1 MSHREYLVETHL
13 FPATHNDLPKN
24 RRGSVTYDT
33 EVTAV
38 DDKASSE
45 HVKEARKLSKAAEEI
60 LEDTNKEFKKAEKA
74 QAKAYEKVAEANAK
88 TAAAMEKQK
97 RGQELLEMA
106 EHEMKQAGTHLQDQI
121 LVNPLRTSHTS
132 IGTGTSTSHP
142 SHTKSGRIHHQQ
154 TSVKEVGHDKH
165 GNRWTNAQQ
174 RSFDRY

>member
-13 FPATHNDLPKN
+13 FPATHVGTDPPRN

-33 EVTAV
+33 EVTVV

-45 HVKEARKLSKAAEEI
+45 HVKEARRLSKAAEEI
-60 LEDTNKEFKKAEKA
+60 LEDTNKEFKRAEKA

-88 TAAAMEKQK
+88 TAKAMEKQK

-106 EHEMKQAGTHLQDQI
+106 EHEMKQAGSHLQDQVF
-121 LVNPLRTSHTS
+121 VNPLRTSHTS
-132 IGTGTSTSHP
+132 IGTATSHP
-142 SHTKSGRIHHQQ
+142 SHTKSGRVHHQQ

-165 GNRWTNAQQ
+165 GNRWTNTQQ